1 MRWLLVAL
9 AVAGCAKAGPGNSIV
24 GGITDAGTE
33 VGDGGVRPD
42 AGDFPEPDASLPPGQ
57 LVLVQTT
64 STAVAVDNSF
74 YCREPK
80 TGFARENNYY
90 RVFVPADHGVTS
102 DLHVIDVTFGIEFAA
117 AGPAGGKQQPG
128 TVVVGTYSG
137 PIGGTTLDL
146 TQMRTIS
153 SVDIQIPDG
162 EGVRQTVPITG
173 DISAATN
180 LIVQLTIP
188 DGFDDGNVFIIGSNG
203 DGERRPGYTKAMS
216 CNFNVPTSMFSIS
229 SPRPDLKE
237 ADVVLIV
244 TASTAPET

>member
-24 GGITDAGTE
+24 GGITDAGSE
-33 VGDGGVRPD
+33 LGDGGVRP
-42 AGDFPEPDASLPPGQ
+42 EPDASSIDAPPGQ
-57 LVLVQTT
+57 LALVQTT
-64 STAVAVDNSF
+64 STAVAVGNSF

-90 RVFVPADHGVTS
+90 RVFVPADHGITS
-102 DLHVIDVTFGIEFAA
+102 DIHVIDVTFGIEYAA

-128 TVVVGTYSG
+128 EVVVGTYSG

-146 TQMRTIS
+146 TQMRAIT
-153 SVDIQIPDG
+153 SVDIQVPDG
-162 EGVRQTVPITG
+162 EGVRQTVPITA
-173 DISAATN
+173 DIAPTTN

-203 DGERRPGYTKAMS
+203 DGERRPGYTKATN
-216 CNFNVPTSMFSIS
+216 CNFNVPTSMLSIS
-229 SPRPDLKE
+229 SARPDLNE

-244 TASTAPET
+244 TASTAPPT